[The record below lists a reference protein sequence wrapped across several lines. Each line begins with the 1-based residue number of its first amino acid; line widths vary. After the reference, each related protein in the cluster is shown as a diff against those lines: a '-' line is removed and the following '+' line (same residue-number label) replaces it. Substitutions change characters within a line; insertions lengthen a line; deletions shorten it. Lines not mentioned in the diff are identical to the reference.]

1 MKKNFNPK
9 KIKLFLFSI
18 IFLVFVTVLAVFIGY
33 RQILGSRDNLI
44 AAIQDKADISISRIH
59 HIATREGKKEW
70 SLDAKSAQMMGS
82 DKEVILEDISVIY
95 FMENESEVHLRADHG
110 LLKYSSNDIKMEG
123 NVVVQRENYTL
134 KTEALHYNHSRR
146 VFFSSVPVEILGDAV
161 NLTADTMSFD
171 LNTKKTLFEGN
182 VNGTFHEKTFL

>member
-1 MKKNFNPK
+1 M
-9 KIKLFLFSI
+9 
-18 IFLVFVTVLAVFIGY
+18 TVLAVFIGY

-70 SLDAKSAQMMGS
+70 SLDAKSAQMVGS
-82 DKEVILEDISVIY
+82 DKEVILEDVSVIY

>member
-110 LLKYSSNDIKMEG
+110 
-123 NVVVQRENYTL
+123 
-134 KTEALHYNHSRR
+134 
-146 VFFSSVPVEILGDAV
+146 
-161 NLTADTMSFD
+161 
-171 LNTKKTLFEGN
+171 
-182 VNGTFHEKTFL
+182 